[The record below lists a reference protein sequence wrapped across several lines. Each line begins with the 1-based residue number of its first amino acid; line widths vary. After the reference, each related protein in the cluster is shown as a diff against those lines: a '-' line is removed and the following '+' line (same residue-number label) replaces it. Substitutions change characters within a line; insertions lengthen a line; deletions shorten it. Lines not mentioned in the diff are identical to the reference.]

1 MGNICD
7 GVSLQNSY
15 RWVIEQLEMLKKEP
29 LFYQKRR
36 SFQ

>member
-15 RWVIEQLEMLKKEP
+15 RWVIEQLELLKKE
-29 LFYQKRR
+29 LY
-36 SFQ
+36 